1 MAANDVIAAYKE
13 YRVEFWCG
21 RYAYGNA
28 YGEEISIYYRPLSDA
43 LEKPHR
49 EKEVDLQHLNLPA
62 RQSTLYK

>member
-28 YGEEISIYYRPLSDA
+28 YGAEIGIYYRPLSGA
-43 LEKPHR
+43 LEKPYHVR
-49 EKEVDLQHLNLPA
+49 
-62 RQSTLYK
+62 RTT